1 MSYINWFKRV
11 FVGNGSDNTAEGAI
25 IRADIDSG
33 TIVAV

>member
-25 IRADIDSG
+25 IRAG
-33 TIVAV
+33 GY